1 MSGLIGEVFGF
12 AIAMKVLSTING
24 EPHKLVKAHSTKTSA
39 NEHAKI
45 LRKKGKKVKII
56 NGKDTNGNPVYG
68 VYVKVEPKKKSKK
81 KKT

>member
-1 MSGLIGEVFGF
+1 MSSMLGEVFGF

-24 EPHKLVKAHSTKTSA
+24 EPHRLAKAHSTKTSA

-45 LRKKGKKVKII
+45 LRKSGKKVKIV
-56 NGKDTNGNPVYG
+56 NGKDKNGKPVYG
-68 VYVKVEPKKKSKK
+68 VYVKVESKKKSKK